1 MLLPSHKGTSHCCF
15 IPKCLWSCSHDCPY
29 SISLYVLSINFYSSN
44 PDITLVQGLMGEFW
58 LPRFFLNMI
67 QHVFPPFPSYTLSL
81 FLFLS
86 FNSTSLKNSDSII
99 FLKARNQGL
108 PRCSEECSPYPC
120 GLGLYHLRFYM
131 FYSSRESLLFFSAYF
146 VSGTLPGALYTIIPL
161 PTHNKP
167 ARQMSP
173 SFVNKKKEGQR
184 H

>member
-67 QHVFPPFPSYTLSL
+67 QHGFPPFPSYTLSL

-108 PRCSEECSPYPC
+108 PRCSEECSPYPR
-120 GLGLYHLRFYM
+120 GLGLYQPEVLHVLFLQGVTSLFQCLLCFRDFTRC
-131 FYSSRESLLFFSAYF
+131 FIHNYSTSYSQQACKVD
-146 VSGTLPGALYTIIPL
+146 VS
-161 PTHNKP
+161 
-167 ARQMSP
+167 Q
-173 SFVNKKKEGQR
+173 FC
-184 H
+184 